1 MPTEAAISA
10 ILDVVQ
16 RKSKQASE
24 IRRQEQILGYCLSN
38 YFFFKEA

>member
-16 RKSKQASE
+16 LQEQTGFRDTTA
-24 IRRQEQILGYCLSN
+24 EQILGYCLSLLL
-38 YFFFKEA
+38 F